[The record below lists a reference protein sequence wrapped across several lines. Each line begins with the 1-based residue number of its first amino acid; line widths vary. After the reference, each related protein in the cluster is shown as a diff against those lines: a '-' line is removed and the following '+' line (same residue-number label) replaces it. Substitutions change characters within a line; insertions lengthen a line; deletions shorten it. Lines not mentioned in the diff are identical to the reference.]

1 MQRFPLQAADD
12 DGPVFNAPWEAQAFG
27 LVIALYEKGLF
38 SWDEWALQLSE
49 QIAIAQAEGDPDLG
63 NTYYQH
69 WMRALEKLVAAKGL
83 SSAEEIGEK
92 ARQWQQA
99 YQNTPHGMP
108 VKIVSGDDEL

>member
-1 MQRFPLQAADD
+1 MQRFPLQPADD
-12 DGPVFNAPWEAQAFG
+12 DGPVFNAPWEAQAFS

-38 SWDEWALQLSE
+38 SWGEWASQLSE

-69 WMRALEKLVAAKGL
+69 WMRALEKLVASKGL

-92 ARQWQQA
+92 ARQWHQA
-99 YQNTPHGMP
+99 YLNTPHGMP
-108 VKIVSGDDEL
+108 VKILSADD